1 MAKAK
6 AKATTLTEDEIHI
19 IKTHCVDPAWTD
31 EKIAQKIGRSAEVVR
46 KYRRKF
52 GISKQSGKV
61 TVTEGSLH
69 KEQIN
74 KANLTDDEKIELWQ
88 RYFRTTARYKR
99 LQKQLIADDL
109 DYFCESWAKYCVQF
123 DDLKASEEDQLEL
136 LVTYKMRI
144 EDNRKDYKGSQE
156 NEERLVRSLGD
167 KGTIEDIDLE
177 NENDRYIYEMILSN
191 NRIKQELNKAYQELC
206 GQAEKYFKML
216 NSTREQR
223 ELHEK
228 VGAETFVTLVRQMTD
243 QKHREKVGQYNEYMR
258 IATEQ
263 HMQKYKESHEFLDG
277 AIEPIIMEGKD
288 FVAKNNEPK

>member
-1 MAKAK
+1 MAK
-6 AKATTLTEDEIHI
+6 AKATTLTEDEIHV
-19 IKTHCVDPAWTD
+19 IKTHCVDPNWTD
-31 EKIAQKIGRSAEVVR
+31 DKIAKKIGRSPEVVR

-99 LQKQLIADDL
+99 MQKQLIAEDL
-109 DYFCESWAKYCVQF
+109 DYFCESWAKYCLQF

-144 EDNRKDYKGSQE
+144 EDNRKDYKGAQE
-156 NEERLVRSLGD
+156 AEEQLRELGGGGI
-167 KGTIEDIDLE
+167 KELDLE
-177 NENDRYIYEMILSN
+177 NETDRYTYEMLISN
-191 NRIKQELNKAYQELC
+191 NRTKQELNKAYQELC

-243 QKHREKVGQYNEYMR
+243 QKYREKVGEYNEYMR

-263 HMQKYKESHEFLDG
+263 HIQKYKDSHEFLDKT
-277 AIEPIIMEGKD
+277 IEPIIMEGKD
-288 FVAKNNEPK
+288 FVAKNNEQK